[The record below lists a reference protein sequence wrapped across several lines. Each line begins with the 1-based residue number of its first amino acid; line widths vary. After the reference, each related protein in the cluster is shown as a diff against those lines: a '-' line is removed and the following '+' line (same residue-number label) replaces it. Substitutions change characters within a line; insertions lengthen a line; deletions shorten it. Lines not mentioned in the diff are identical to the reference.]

1 MVCYYVTRVIRYA
14 DLCRSL
20 QIDAHV
26 RLRDADVTRALAAV
40 YLVHNSYCTGYSGIH
55 FKCINTNRTRRALTT
70 EFYF

>member
-40 YLVHNSYCTGYSGIH
+40 YLVHITVLGIAA
-55 FKCINTNRTRRALTT
+55 FILSALIQTVHGVL
-70 EFYF
+70 